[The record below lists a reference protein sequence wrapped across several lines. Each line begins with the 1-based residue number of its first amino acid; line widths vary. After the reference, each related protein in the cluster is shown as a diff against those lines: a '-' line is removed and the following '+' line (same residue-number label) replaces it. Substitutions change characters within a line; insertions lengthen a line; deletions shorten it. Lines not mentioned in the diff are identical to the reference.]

1 MASISFSPK
10 TKSQPNKMVEIEK
23 VRLRAAFLDRDGVIN
38 KSFMRSGIPVPPRD
52 CGEVSIIEGVTDS
65 LNLFRKN
72 GIIPVVITNQPD
84 VSRGITTVEKVESI
98 NELIR
103 QLTGIEYFYIC
114 FHDNF
119 DNCNC
124 RKPRT
129 ELILNAVRDLNID
142 LGNSFM
148 VGDRWRD
155 IKAGQTLGMRSYF
168 IDYSYGGIEPE
179 LPFIRVSSLWE
190 VARIELGERYES
202 EN

>member
-1 MASISFSPK
+1 VIA
-10 TKSQPNKMVEIEK
+10 
-23 VRLRAAFLDRDGVIN
+23 AAFLDRDGVIN
-38 KSFMRSGIPVPPRD
+38 KSLIRSGIPVPPRD
-52 CGEVSIIEGVTDS
+52 CGEVSIIEGVTES

-103 QLTGIEYFYIC
+103 QMTGIVHFYVC

-119 DNCNC
+119 DNCDC

-129 ELILNAVRDLNID
+129 GLILNAVRDLNIN

-155 IKAGQTLGMRSYF
+155 IKAGQSLGLKSYF
-168 IDYSYGGIEPE
+168 IDYSYGETQPEP
-179 LPFIRVSSLWE
+179 PFVRVSSLRE
-190 VARIELGERYES
+190 VARIELGERDES

>member
-1 MASISFSPK
+1 
-10 TKSQPNKMVEIEK
+10 MVEINN
-23 VRLRAAFLDRDGVIN
+23 VRRRAAFLDRDGVIN

-84 VSRGITTVEKVESI
+84 VSRGITTVEIVESI
-98 NELIR
+98 NQLIR

-142 LGNSFM
+142 IGNSFM

-155 IKAGQTLGMRSYF
+155 VKVGQTLGMRSYF
-168 IDYSYGGIEPE
+168 IDYSYREIEPE
-179 LPFIRVSSLWE
+179 PPFIRVSSLWE

>member
-1 MASISFSPK
+1 
-10 TKSQPNKMVEIEK
+10 MVEIK
-23 VRLRAAFLDRDGVIN
+23 NVRRRAAFLDRDGVIN

-98 NELIR
+98 NQLIR

-168 IDYSYGGIEPE
+168 IDYSYGEIEPE

>member
-1 MASISFSPK
+1 V
-10 TKSQPNKMVEIEK
+10 VEIK
-23 VRLRAAFLDRDGVIN
+23 NVSRRAAFLDRDGVIN
-38 KSFMRSGIPVPPRD
+38 KSLIRSGIPVPPRD
-52 CGEVSIIEGVTDS
+52 YGEVTIIEGVTDS

-84 VSRGITTVEKVESI
+84 VSRGITTMETAESI

-103 QLTGIEYFYIC
+103 HLTGIEHFYIC

-124 RKPRT
+124 RKPKT
-129 ELILNAVRDLNID
+129 GLILNAVRDLKIN
-142 LGNSFM
+142 LGDSFV

-155 IKAGQTLGMRSYF
+155 IKAGQSLGMRSYF
-168 IDYSYGGIEPE
+168 IDYSYGETEPE
-179 LPFIRVSSLWE
+179 PPFMRVSSLRE
-190 VARIELGERYES
+190 VARIELGESHES

>member
-1 MASISFSPK
+1 
-10 TKSQPNKMVEIEK
+10 MVEIK
-23 VRLRAAFLDRDGVIN
+23 NVSRRAAFLDRDGVIN
-38 KSFMRSGIPVPPRD
+38 KSLIRSGIPVPPRD
-52 CGEVSIIEGVTDS
+52 YGEVTIIEGVTDS

-84 VSRGITTVEKVESI
+84 VSRGITTMETAESI

-103 QLTGIEYFYIC
+103 HLTGIEHFYIC

-124 RKPRT
+124 RKPKT
-129 ELILNAVRDLNID
+129 GLILNAVRDLKIN
-142 LGNSFM
+142 LGDSFV

-155 IKAGQTLGMRSYF
+155 IKAGQSLGMRSYF
-168 IDYSYGGIEPE
+168 IDYSYGETEPE
-179 LPFIRVSSLWE
+179 PPFMRVSSLRE
-190 VARIELGERYES
+190 VARIELGESHES